1 VSNAQPGSKITFAYS
16 AKGGGTVVPGCHK
29 LDAVVQLK
37 KPRIMKTV
45 TADANGEATLE
56 MFVPNGAKNLG
67 DILFQA
73 VSVKDCQESQ
83 LSVFRFQ

>member
-1 VSNAQPGSKITFAYS
+1 
-16 AKGGGTVVPGCHK
+16 
-29 LDAVVQLK
+29 
-37 KPRIMKTV
+37 MKTV